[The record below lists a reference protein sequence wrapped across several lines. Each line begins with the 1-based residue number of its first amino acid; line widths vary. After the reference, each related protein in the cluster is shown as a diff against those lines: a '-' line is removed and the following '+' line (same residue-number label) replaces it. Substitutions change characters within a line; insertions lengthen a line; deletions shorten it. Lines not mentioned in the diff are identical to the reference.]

1 MIDAFD
7 AIVNTYYDYFSQCN
21 WIVNNDCK
29 EIPLKIRVKAEEN
42 PKERVISIAKLKSNG
57 SIDNFNTHEELN
69 DKFYITLQKKY
80 GVIDTNNK
88 EIFNQECMNFNKL
101 SSTDIDW
108 VNIANNFLN
117 NKIEPCGGEV
127 NLPIVEGY
135 QWDGDLNDTQNHNK
149 PTNPFP
155 KPQNITRNST
165 TISGY
170 NHLLAA
176 DYAKNNANSKSI
188 GKCAAYVSKAM
199 RDAGAG
205 SMSDRPM
212 SACAYSKFMK
222 FWGFTEVYSN
232 FGATMEGYE
241 PQKGDVAVI
250 AGTNVKKHG
259 HIHIYNDGMWYS
271 DFGCRTPWCY
281 GDKGRP
287 YIVYRWENNPTT

>member
-1 MIDAFD
+1 
-7 AIVNTYYDYFSQCN
+7 
-21 WIVNNDCK
+21 
-29 EIPLKIRVKAEEN
+29 L
-42 PKERVISIAKLKSNG
+42 
-57 SIDNFNTHEELN
+57 
-69 DKFYITLQKKY
+69 TLQKKY

-88 EIFNQECMNFNKL
+88 EIFKQECMNFNKL

-108 VNIANNFLN
+108 VNIANNFLK

-135 QWDGDLNDTQNHNK
+135 QWDGDLNETQNHNK
-149 PTNPFP
+149 PTTPFP
-155 KPQNITRNST
+155 KNQNMTRNST

-176 DYAKNNANSKSI
+176 DNAKRNANSKSI

-205 SMSDRPM
+205 SMPDRPM

-250 AGTNVKKHG
+250 AGTNKKKHG

-281 GDKGRP
+281 GDEGRP
-287 YIVYRWENNPTT
+287 YIVYRWENNPTA